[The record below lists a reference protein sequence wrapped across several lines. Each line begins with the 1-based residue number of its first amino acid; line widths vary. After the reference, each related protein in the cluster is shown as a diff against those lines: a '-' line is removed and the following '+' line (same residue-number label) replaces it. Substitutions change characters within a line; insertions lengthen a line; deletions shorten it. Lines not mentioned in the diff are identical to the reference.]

1 MTKNILIAGAAL
13 ILLTLA
19 AGCGQ
24 VTPSGP
30 NPATAR
36 AMTLYAVLT
45 ESAHNLNN
53 PSPTVANT
61 AVPVIPTATPTP
73 AATAT
78 SAVTILPSVTPTSSQ
93 LATPCYRAFFVK
105 DVTIP
110 DYTALNP
117 GDTFVKTW
125 RLKNTGTCDWAA
137 DTSIGFFSGTQMG
150 GLSSQSLGLIVA
162 VGDQIDIS
170 LTLKAPTD
178 PGTYTGYWMLL
189 TPSGGRFG
197 IGDAGDQS
205 FWVLITVKNG
215 TTTPSVTNT
224 LGTPT
229 NTGIPTA
236 TRTPTATPSRTP
248 LPTYTQTQTRNAA
261 TQTYCTGYPTSNGC

>member
-1 MTKNILIAGAAL
+1 MTKNILLGGAVF
-13 ILLTLA
+13 ILLILA

-53 PSPTVANT
+53 PSPTMANT
-61 AVPVIPTATPTP
+61 AVPVIPTGTPTS

-117 GDTFVKTW
+117 GETFVKTW
-125 RLKNTGTCDWAA
+125 RMKNTGSCDWAA
-137 DTSIGFFSGTQMG
+137 DSSIGFFSGTQMG
-150 GLSSQSLGLIVA
+150 GPSSQSLGQIVA

-170 LTLKAPTD
+170 LTLIAPTD

-197 IGDAGDQS
+197 VGDAGDQS
-205 FWVLITVKNG
+205 FWVLITVKSG
-215 TTTPSVTNT
+215 TTTPSLTNT
-224 LGTPT
+224 VGSPT
-229 NTGIPTA
+229 I
-236 TRTPTATPSRTP
+236 TRTPSVTRSPTTIPTSTGTRTPSVTP
-248 LPTYTQTQTRNAA
+248 TLNSTQIYGTS
-261 TQTYCTGYPTSNGC
+261 YPAPP

>member
-1 MTKNILIAGAAL
+1 
-13 ILLTLA
+13 
-19 AGCGQ
+19 
-24 VTPSGP
+24 
-30 NPATAR
+30 
-36 AMTLYAVLT
+36 MTLYAVLT

-53 PSPTVANT
+53 PSPTMSNT
-61 AVPVIPTATPTP
+61 AVPVIPTSTPTS

-105 DVTIP
+105 DITIP

-117 GDTFVKTW
+117 GETFVKTW

-150 GLSSQSLGLIVA
+150 GPSSQSLGQIVA

-178 PGTYTGYWMLL
+178 PGTYTGYWMLR

-205 FWVLITVKNG
+205 FWVLIVIKSG
-215 TTTPSVTNT
+215 TTTPT
-224 LGTPT
+224 LSATAGTPA
-229 NTGIPTA
+229 N
-236 TRTPTATPSRTP
+236 TRTPTATPSLTP
-248 LPTYTQTQTRNAA
+248 LPTYTQTQTQNPA
-261 TQTYCTGYPTSNGC
+261 TQTYCKGYPTSNGC